1 MCIFFL
7 FRFVFNS
14 FFTITAV
21 IKNSKLKQKLAILKG
36 ASITL
41 ANEVIETSSFNA
53 YKEIK
58 DLSKYLKAIIYLLYI
73 IDSVFLTSAIKK
85 YLILVMFSIQ
95 TVFDHLKLDTY
106 WVLHPYFI
114 YFKVILSLSEKF
126 FSENRLV
133 KPVSFYP

>member
-21 IKNSKLKQKLAILKG
+21 IKNAKLKHKLAILKG

-114 YFKVILSLSEKF
+114 YFKVILSLSEKV

>member
-73 IDSVFLTSAIKK
+73 IDSGFLTSAIKK

-114 YFKVILSLSEKF
+114 YFKVILSLSEKV

>member
-7 FRFVFNS
+7 FRFLFNS

-114 YFKVILSLSEKF
+114 YFKVILSLSEKV

>member
-114 YFKVILSLSEKF
+114 YFKVILSLSEKV

>member
-21 IKNSKLKQKLAILKG
+21 IKNSKLKQNLAILKG

-114 YFKVILSLSEKF
+114 YFKVILSLSEKV

-133 KPVSFYP
+133 KPLSFYP

>member
-53 YKEIK
+53 YKETK

-114 YFKVILSLSEKF
+114 YFKVILSLSEKV

>member
-95 TVFDHLKLDTY
+95 TVFDHLKLDAY

-114 YFKVILSLSEKF
+114 YFKVILSLSEKV

>member
-21 IKNSKLKQKLAILKG
+21 IKNAKLKQKLAILKG

-114 YFKVILSLSEKF
+114 YFKVILSLSEKV

-133 KPVSFYP
+133 KPLSFYP

>member
-73 IDSVFLTSAIKK
+73 TDSVFLTSAIKK

-114 YFKVILSLSEKF
+114 YFKVILSLSEKV